1 MADYKGIKGFKV
13 QSLAADPTLVE
24 GQVWYN
30 TTGSALKYLG
40 VGAGAWA
47 AATSLNTA
55 RAYLSASNIGTQTAA
70 LVVGGTSSAPTEVYN
85 GSTWTETT
93 DPNTPRSKAGGIG
106 TSTLLTL
113 AAGDNVSPPPAAKT
127 ITEIWNGSTWTEVAD
142 INSARYN
149 FGEAG
154 TSPASLIFGGQP
166 GAPPY
171 TSNAVELWNGTS
183 WAEQNNLNTSCFE
196 NAGAGTVSTAALS
209 FGGRTTDENE
219 SWDGTSWTEVNNLN
233 TAREDLGGSGTQTA
247 ALAYGGTPGAMAV
260 TELWDG
266 TSWTEVADLGTA
278 RFTFQGIGPS
288 TAAICAG
295 GTVPPASLLVEEW
308 SGAPLSV
315 KTVTTS

>member
-1 MADYKGIKGFKV
+1 MATYKGIQGYSVKV
-13 QSLAADPTLVE
+13 LSSDPSPTASVE
-24 GQVWYN
+24 GELWYN
-30 TTGSALKYLG
+30 STAAKFKIAVS
-40 VGAGAWA
+40 GAGAWA
-47 AATSLNTA
+47 AATPLNTA

-85 GSTWTETT
+85 GSTWSEET

-127 ITEIWNGSTWTEVAD
+127 VTEIWNGSTWTEVAD

-166 GAPPY
+166 GAG

-183 WAEQNNLNTSCFE
+183 WAEQNNLNTSAFE
-196 NAGAGTVSTAALS
+196 NAGAGTSTAALS

-219 SWDGTSWTEVNNLN
+219 SWNGTSWTEVNDLN

-315 KTVTTS
+315 KTVTVS

>member
-1 MADYKGIKGFKV
+1 MAEYKGIKGFKV
-13 QSLAADPTLVE
+13 QSLASDPTLVE

-30 TTGSALKYLG
+30 TVGYALKYLG

-47 AATSLNTA
+47 SATALNTA
-55 RAYLSASNIGTQTAA
+55 RQYPAASSIGSQTAA
-70 LVVGGTSSAPTEVYN
+70 MVVGGITYAPTEVYN

-127 ITEIWNGSTWTEVAD
+127 VTEIWNGSTWTEVAD

-166 GAPPY
+166 GAG

-183 WAEQNNLNTSCFE
+183 WAEQNNLNTSAFE
-196 NAGAGTVSTAALS
+196 NAGAGTSTAALS
-209 FGGRTTDENE
+209 FGGRTTVAENE
-219 SWDGTSWTEVNNLN
+219 SWNGTSWTEVADLN
-233 TAREDLGGSGTQTA
+233 TGRADLGGSGTQTA
-247 ALAYGGTPGAMAV
+247 ALAYGGAPPPKAV

-266 TSWTEVADLGTA
+266 SSWTEVADLGTA
-278 RFTFQGIGPS
+278 RYAFQGIGPS
-288 TAAICAG
+288 TAAIAAG
-295 GTVPPASLLVEEW
+295 GKATAVTALVEEW
-308 SGAPLSV
+308 SGAPLTV
-315 KTVTTS
+315 KTVTVS